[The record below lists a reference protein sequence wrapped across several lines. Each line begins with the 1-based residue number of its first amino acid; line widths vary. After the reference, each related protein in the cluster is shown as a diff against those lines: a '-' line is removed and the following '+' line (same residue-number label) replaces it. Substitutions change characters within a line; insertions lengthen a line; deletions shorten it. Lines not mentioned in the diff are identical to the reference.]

1 MVLWVEMEVNS
12 KAVKHM
18 IDLTWRVD
26 EVDNT
31 SLTHLYGYYLL

>member
-12 KAVKHM
+12 KALKYK
-18 IDLTWRVD
+18 IDLTWRVN

-31 SLTHLYGYYLL
+31 GLTHLYDYHLL